1 MKAGDGGGQ
10 AVPAVQVDLRP
21 LRGWPQRSCRPRH
34 NPCPVIE
41 PKELLRWPLIQLA
54 TPPLTL
60 GCAAT
65 SNKSMQGL
73 KRCIRLSG
81 GQHNLDDDGA
91 ALQDASA
98 IRPSIRGSGCCDAG
112 EMTRWSE
119 RPSQGSPEGGRAGR
133 GESMRPAGPSTSGYG
148 VWIRRGD
155 RDHLRGPVSA
165 VAYAA
170 PRRSE
175 EVSPIPT
182 TAGWALP
189 TAVARR
195 ST

>member
-119 RPSQGSPEGGRAGR
+119 RPSQGSPEGAAQVVARACD
-133 GESMRPAGPSTSGYG
+133 P
-148 VWIRRGD
+148 
-155 RDHLRGPVSA
+155 RDHLRAGMGCGSGV
-165 VAYAA
+165 
-170 PRRSE
+170 E
-175 EVSPIPT
+175 IGTTFEV
-182 TAGWALP
+182 
-189 TAVARR
+189 R
-195 ST
+195 